1 MDYEYDL
8 GDLPWAGNVIK
19 ITRGSI
25 LGDSKSYIT
34 CLTYTRNGE
43 LWIVTEKTFEDPVE
57 QTVSITEF
65 RGSGRGRYLT
75 RQRDPA
81 NPTQVLA
88 GTTTWYDYD
97 GDEIYGDY
105 EVDVVGQDVTTTQ
118 IGVTEAG
125 LAQVDY
131 NGSGLSYFHS
141 DHIGST
147 RLLTDSPSPHTIE
160 DSYIYTAF
168 GEKIRADGTIGTRYR
183 YAGAWGYQNN
193 SEFAA
198 PNSAFDG
205 MHVGHRYYSPS
216 IGRFLQR
223 DPIGLRGG
231 LNVYEYVR
239 SHPTAAVDPDGLQDG
254 IGNPTP
260 INPQPYPRPPGGRI
274 KIKMR
279 PPPR

>member
-1 MDYEYDL
+1 MYYQVYNANEDPVERVDYEYEL

-19 ITRGSI
+19 IT
-25 LGDSKSYIT
+25 LDEENNAVSYIT

-43 LWIVTEKTFEDPVE
+43 LWIVTEKTWEEDEFGVPFNE

-65 RGSGRGRYLT
+65 RGSGRGRYMT

-81 NPTQVLA
+81 DPTQVLA

-105 EVDVVGQDVTTTQ
+105 EVDVVGQNVTTTQ

-125 LAQVDY
+125 IGQVDY
-131 NGSGLSYFHS
+131 NGSGLSYFHF

-147 RLLTDSPSPHTIE
+147 RLLTDMPHTIE

-168 GEKIRADGTIGTRYR
+168 GETISAEGTIGTRYR
-183 YAGAWGYQNN
+183 YAGTYGYQDN

-198 PNSAFDG
+198 PDSAFDAV
-205 MHVGHRYYSPS
+205 HVGHRYYSPT

-231 LNVYEYVR
+231 ANVYAYVGNDPM
-239 SHPTAAVDPDGLQDG
+239 SFVDPLGYGEIWEG
-254 IGNPTP
+254 I
-260 INPQPYPRPPGGRI
+260 
-274 KIKMR
+274 KAAADV
-279 PPPR
+279 

>member
-1 MDYEYDL
+1 M
-8 GDLPWAGNVIK
+8 PFN
-19 ITRGSI
+19 
-25 LGDSKSYIT
+25 
-34 CLTYTRNGE
+34 
-43 LWIVTEKTFEDPVE
+43 E
-57 QTVSITEF
+57 QPVSITEF
-65 RGSGRGRYLT
+65 RGSGRGRYMT

-81 NPTQVLA
+81 DPTQVLA

-105 EVDVVGQDVTTTQ
+105 EVDMVGQPTEN
-118 IGVTEAG
+118 GVTEPG

-131 NGSGLSYFHS
+131 NGSGMSYFHS

-168 GEKIRADGTIGTRYR
+168 GEKVRADGTIGTRYR

-198 PNSAFDG
+198 PNSAFDA

-223 DPIGLRGG
+223 DPIGIRGG

-239 SHPTAAVDPDGLQDG
+239 
-254 IGNPTP
+254 GNPISRHFPDTSRDFP
-260 INPQPYPRPPGGRI
+260 FASSEATILLNPRLIPKPNCGFDENACL
-274 KIKMR
+274 
-279 PPPR
+279 